1 MLNERELD
9 EIRQRDDPVKALG
22 HLLGLMDALFQHI
35 EEQAARITQLERQLE
50 DMTCGER
57 ED

>member
-1 MLNERELD
+1 MLNEKELD
-9 EIRQRDDPVKALG
+9 EIRQRDD
-22 HLLGLMDALFQHI
+22 MDALFQHI